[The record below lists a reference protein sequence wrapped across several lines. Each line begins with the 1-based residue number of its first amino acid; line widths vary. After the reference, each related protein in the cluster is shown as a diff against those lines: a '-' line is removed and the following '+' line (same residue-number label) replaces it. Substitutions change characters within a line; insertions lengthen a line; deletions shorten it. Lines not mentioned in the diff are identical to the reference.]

1 MTRQAFGFILIVAGV
16 ALLIFARGRF
26 AGIARAEEEMRLDD
40 EARSAACFVPQ
51 IAILVGGLAVVAGF
65 LLLTSAPPA
74 LAPQSVVYSPLSITS
89 IYAAEWGAGRV
100 TRMSSEI
107 SKIGFVSLGCPK
119 NLVDSEVM
127 MGQLKKH
134 GYELTTDREA
144 AEVIVVNTC
153 GFIDAAKQESI
164 NTILEMAALKES
176 ANCKRLVVAGCL
188 VERYRQDLLNQL
200 PEVDAVLGTS
210 EVEKI
215 VAAVDPSAVAAQ
227 DAAFV
232 ASNSW
237 MTRGLPTYIYDENAP
252 RVRSTPQHF
261 AYVKIAEG
269 CDHTCAFCAIPQMRG
284 KYRSRRAG
292 SILREAEQLAAQG
305 VKELIL
311 ISQDST
317 QYGLDLGVKD
327 GLADLL
333 RSLARV
339 DGIEWI
345 RVMYTYPNSLSD
357 ATLAAMA
364 EEPKVCNYLDMPLQ
378 HASANVL
385 KRMRR
390 GGNRQL
396 LEKLLTRA
404 RQFVPDI
411 ALRTT
416 FVVGFPG
423 ETEEDFNELMQFVR
437 DVEFDRV
444 GVFTYSDEE
453 GTHGFALDGKVP
465 VKTMRSRRAKLMR
478 EQKQISKRKN
488 RALIGR
494 QFRALLE
501 GVSEESDL
509 LLQARLESQ
518 APEVDGHILINDVPD
533 GFSAR
538 PGDFINLEITEAHE
552 YDLIARVI

>member
-1 MTRQAFGFILIVAGV
+1 MK
-16 ALLIFARGRF
+16 
-26 AGIARAEEEMRLDD
+26 
-40 EARSAACFVPQ
+40 
-51 IAILVGGLAVVAGF
+51 
-65 LLLTSAPPA
+65 
-74 LAPQSVVYSPLSITS
+74 
-89 IYAAEWGAGRV
+89 
-100 TRMSSEI
+100 SEI

-127 MGQLKKH
+127 MGQLKQH
-134 GYELTTDREA
+134 GYELTTEREA
-144 AEVIVVNTC
+144 ADVIVVNTC

-164 NTILEMAALKES
+164 NTILEMAQLKDT

-210 EVEKI
+210 EIEKI
-215 VAAVDPSAVAAQ
+215 VAAVDPAAVAAQ

-252 RVRSTPQHF
+252 RVLATPNHF

-292 SILREAEQLAAQG
+292 SILREAESLAAQG

-317 QYGLDLGVKD
+317 QYGLDLGIKD

-357 ATLAAMA
+357 TTLLAMA
-364 EEPKVCNYLDMPLQ
+364 EEEKVCNYLDMPLQ

-396 LEKLLTRA
+396 LEKLLNRA
-404 RQFVPDI
+404 KQIVPNI

-423 ETEEDFNELMQFVR
+423 ETEEDFNELLQFVR
-437 DVEFDRV
+437 YIEFDRV

-453 GTHGFALDGKVP
+453 GTHGFELDGKVP

-478 EQKQISKRKN
+478 EQSKISKKKN
-488 RALIGR
+488 RALIGK

-501 GVSEESDL
+501 GVSEESSL

-518 APEVDGHILINDVPD
+518 APEVDGHILINDVPE
-533 GFSAR
+533 GFNAN
-538 PGDFINLEITEAHE
+538 PGDFINIEISEAHE
-552 YDLIARVI
+552 YDLVARIIAP

>member
-1 MTRQAFGFILIVAGV
+1 MK
-16 ALLIFARGRF
+16 
-26 AGIARAEEEMRLDD
+26 
-40 EARSAACFVPQ
+40 
-51 IAILVGGLAVVAGF
+51 
-65 LLLTSAPPA
+65 
-74 LAPQSVVYSPLSITS
+74 
-89 IYAAEWGAGRV
+89 
-100 TRMSSEI
+100 SEI

-127 MGQLKKH
+127 MGQLRQH
-134 GYELTTDREA
+134 GYELTTEREEA
-144 AEVIVVNTC
+144 DVIVVNTC
-153 GFIDAAKQESI
+153 GFIDTARQESI
-164 NTILEMAALKES
+164 DTILEMAQLKDHG
-176 ANCKRLVVAGCL
+176 NLKRLVVAGCL

-210 EVEKI
+210 EITKI
-215 VAAVDPSAVAAQ
+215 VAAVDPAAVAAQ

-232 ASNSW
+232 ASHTW
-237 MTRGLPTYIYDENAP
+237 MTRGLPTYLYDENTP
-252 RVRSTPQHF
+252 RVLATPKHF

-284 KYRSRRAG
+284 RYRSRRAG
-292 SILREAEQLAAQG
+292 SIVREAEQLAAQG
-305 VKELIL
+305 VKELVL

-317 QYGLDLGVKD
+317 QYGLDLGLKD
-327 GLADLL
+327 GLAELL
-333 RSLARV
+333 RSLAQV

-357 ATLAAMA
+357 ATLEVMAAEA
-364 EEPKVCNYLDMPLQ
+364 KVCNYLDMPLQ
-378 HASANVL
+378 HASAAVL

-396 LEKLLTRA
+396 LEKLLRRA

-423 ETEEDFNELMQFVR
+423 ETEDDFNELMQFVK
-437 DVEFDRV
+437 DIEFDRV

-453 GTHGFALDGKVP
+453 GTHGYELDDKVP
-465 VKTMRSRRAKLMR
+465 ARTMRSRRAKLMR
-478 EQKQISKRKN
+478 EQQRISKRKN

-494 QFRALLE
+494 RFRAMLE
-501 GVSEESDL
+501 GISQESEL

-518 APEVDGHILINDVPD
+518 APEVDGHVLINDVPD
-533 GFSAR
+533 GFAAR
-538 PGDFINLEITEAHE
+538 PGDFINLEITEAHD
-552 YDLIARVI
+552 YDLVARVVESNTK

>member
-1 MTRQAFGFILIVAGV
+1 MK
-16 ALLIFARGRF
+16 
-26 AGIARAEEEMRLDD
+26 
-40 EARSAACFVPQ
+40 
-51 IAILVGGLAVVAGF
+51 
-65 LLLTSAPPA
+65 
-74 LAPQSVVYSPLSITS
+74 
-89 IYAAEWGAGRV
+89 
-100 TRMSSEI
+100 SEI
-107 SKIGFVSLGCPK
+107 QKIGFVSLGCPK

-127 MGQLKKH
+127 MGQLKQH

-144 AEVIVVNTC
+144 ADVIVVNTC
-153 GFIDAAKQESI
+153 GFIQSAKEESI
-164 NTILEMAALKES
+164 NTILEMAELKDS
-176 ANCKRLVVAGCL
+176 ANLKRLVVAGCL
-188 VERYRQDLLNQL
+188 VERYRRDLLNQL

-210 EVEKI
+210 EIEKI
-215 VAAVDPSAVAAQ
+215 VAAVDPAAVEAQ

-232 ASNSW
+232 ASNAHTAHMTW

-252 RVRSTPQHF
+252 RVLATPKHF

-292 SILREAEQLAAQG
+292 SILREAEQLAEQG
-305 VKELIL
+305 VKELVL

-317 QYGLDLGVKD
+317 QYGLDLGIKD

-339 DGIEWI
+339 DGVEWV

-378 HASANVL
+378 HASAAVL

-396 LEKLLTRA
+396 LEKLLNRA
-404 RQFVPDI
+404 RQFVPDMT
-411 ALRTT
+411 LRTT
-416 FVVGFPG
+416 FIVGFPG
-423 ETEEDFNELMQFVR
+423 ETDQDFEELMRFAR

-453 GTHGFALDGKVP
+453 GTHGYDIGDKVP
-465 VKTMRSRRAKLMR
+465 ASVMRQRRAKLMR
-478 EQKQISKRKN
+478 EQAKISKRRNK
-488 RALIGR
+488 ALIGR
-494 QFRALLE
+494 RFRALLE
-501 GVSEESDL
+501 GVSQESEL

-518 APEVDGHILINDVPD
+518 APEVDGHVLINDAPE
-533 GFSAR
+533 GFARR
-538 PGDFINLEITEAHE
+538 PGDFIEIEISEAHE
-552 YDLIARVI
+552 YDLIARVVEQANA

>member
-1 MTRQAFGFILIVAGV
+1 MK
-16 ALLIFARGRF
+16 
-26 AGIARAEEEMRLDD
+26 
-40 EARSAACFVPQ
+40 
-51 IAILVGGLAVVAGF
+51 
-65 LLLTSAPPA
+65 
-74 LAPQSVVYSPLSITS
+74 
-89 IYAAEWGAGRV
+89 
-100 TRMSSEI
+100 SEI
-107 SKIGFVSLGCPK
+107 QKIGFVSLGCPK

-127 MGQLKKH
+127 MGQLRQH

-144 AEVIVVNTC
+144 ADVMVVNTC
-153 GFIDAAKQESI
+153 GFIQSAKEESI
-164 NTILEMAALKES
+164 NTILEMAELKDS
-176 ANCKRLVVAGCL
+176 ARLKRLVVAGCL

-210 EVEKI
+210 EIEKI
-215 VAAVDPSAVAAQ
+215 VAAVDPAAVAAQ

-232 ASNSW
+232 ASNAW
-237 MTRGLPTYIYDENAP
+237 MTRGLPTYLYDEAAP
-252 RVRSTPQHF
+252 RMLATPKHY

-305 VKELIL
+305 VRELVL

-317 QYGLDLGVKD
+317 QYGLDLGIRD

-378 HASANVL
+378 HASANML

-396 LEKLLTRA
+396 LEKLLARA
-404 RQFVPDI
+404 RQFVPEI
-411 ALRTT
+411 TLRTT
-416 FVVGFPG
+416 LIVGFPG
-423 ETEEDFNELMQFVR
+423 ETDADFEELMQFVR

-453 GTHGFALDGKVP
+453 GTHGWELDEKVP
-465 VKTMRSRRAKLMR
+465 ARTMRSRRAKLMR
-478 EQKQISKRKN
+478 EQARISKRRNK
-488 RALIGR
+488 ALLGR
-494 QFRALLE
+494 RFRAMLE
-501 GVSEESDL
+501 GVSQETDL

-518 APEVDGHILINDVPD
+518 APEVDGHVLVNDVPE
-533 GFSAR
+533 GFAAR
-538 PGDFINLEITEAHE
+538 PGDMIEIEISDAHD
-552 YDLIARVI
+552 YDLVARVVA

>member
-1 MTRQAFGFILIVAGV
+1 MK
-16 ALLIFARGRF
+16 
-26 AGIARAEEEMRLDD
+26 AE
-40 EARSAACFVPQ
+40 AQ
-51 IAILVGGLAVVAGF
+51 
-65 LLLTSAPPA
+65 
-74 LAPQSVVYSPLSITS
+74 
-89 IYAAEWGAGRV
+89 
-100 TRMSSEI
+100 
-107 SKIGFVSLGCPK
+107 KIGFVSLGCPK

-127 MGQLKKH
+127 MGQLKQH

-144 AEVIVVNTC
+144 ADVMVVNTC
-153 GFIDAAKQESI
+153 GFIQTAKEESI

-176 ANCKRLVVAGCL
+176 ANLKRLVVAGCL

-210 EVEKI
+210 ELEKI
-215 VAAVDPSAVAAQ
+215 VAAVDPAAAAAQ

-232 ASNSW
+232 SSNAW
-237 MTRGLPTYIYDENAP
+237 MTRGLPTYLYDETSP
-252 RVRSTPQHF
+252 RVLATPKHF

-292 SILREAEQLAAQG
+292 SILREAESLAAQG
-305 VKELIL
+305 VKELVL

-317 QYGLDLGVKD
+317 QYGLDLGIKD

-333 RSLARV
+333 RSLAKV

-357 ATLAAMA
+357 ATLLAMA

-378 HASANVL
+378 HASANIL

-396 LEKLLTRA
+396 LEKLMARA
-404 RQFVPDI
+404 KQFVPDI
-411 ALRTT
+411 TLRTT
-416 FVVGFPG
+416 LIVGFPG
-423 ETEEDFNELMQFVR
+423 ETDEDFNELLQFVR

-453 GTHGFALDGKVP
+453 GTHGYDLDGKVP
-465 VKTMRSRRAKLMR
+465 ATVMRSRRAKLMR

-488 RALIGR
+488 KALIGKR
-494 QFRALLE
+494 FRALLE
-501 GVSEESDL
+501 GVSSETDL

-518 APEVDGHILINDVPD
+518 APEVDGHVLINDIPD
-533 GFSAR
+533 EFTAQA
-538 PGDFINLEITEAHE
+538 GDFVEIEITEAHE
-552 YDLIARVI
+552 YDLVARVI